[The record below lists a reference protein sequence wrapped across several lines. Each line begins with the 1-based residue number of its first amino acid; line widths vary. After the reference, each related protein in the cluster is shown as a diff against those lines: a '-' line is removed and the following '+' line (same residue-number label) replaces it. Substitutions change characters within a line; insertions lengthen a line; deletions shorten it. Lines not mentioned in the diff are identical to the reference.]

1 MRFRQFLRAVAV
13 PLSVAA
19 AFTAFSAAPAFAD
32 DLGTLAPGKLIAG
45 VDANNKPYSYVDNGR
60 MTGFDV
66 ELLRAIGAK
75 LGLQVE
81 FRAQDFAS
89 MLPGVANRQLDVA
102 AGSISITTDRL
113 KMVDF
118 SEGYLTGLLSVATLP
133 DSPIT
138 ADLSTVKGK
147 RIGVVQ
153 GTIEDTYAATYIPG
167 AQVVRFPNLNAGFLQ
182 LRSRYIDG
190 YFIDKTL
197 AVGLQAKYPQLN
209 LQDKLDISAVNL
221 PAGFPLRKGNAK
233 LAAALNRSIDALV
246 ADGTWL
252 KLYKQFNPTYPTP
265 ASLPPYA
272 MKTGG

>member
-1 MRFRQFLRAVAV
+1 MRFRQFLRAVAFAV
-13 PLSVAA
+13 PLSLSLGA
-19 AFTAFSAAPAFAD
+19 AAPAFAD
-32 DLGTLAPGKLIAG
+32 DYGTLSPGQLIAG
-45 VDANNKPYSYVDNGR
+45 VDANNKPYSYVDNGK

-66 ELLRAIGAK
+66 ELLRAIAAR
-75 LGLQVE
+75 LGLKAE
-81 FRAQDFAS
+81 FRAQDFAG

-133 DSPIT
+133 GSAIS
-138 ADLSTVKGK
+138 ADVASVKGK
-147 RIGVVQ
+147 RIGVIQ
-153 GTIEDTYAATYIPG
+153 GTIEDTYSDTYIPG
-167 AQVVRFPNLNAGFLQ
+167 AQIVRFPNLNAGFLQ
-182 LRSRYIDG
+182 LRSKYIEG
-190 YFIDKTL
+190 FFIDKTL
-197 AVGLQAKYPQLN
+197 AVGLQEKYPQMK

-221 PAGFPLRKGNAK
+221 PAGFPIRKGNTK
-233 LAAALNRSIDALV
+233 LETAINKSIEALV

>member
-1 MRFRQFLRAVAV
+1 MRLSQFLRAAAIAV
-13 PLSVAA
+13 PLSLAA
-19 AFTAFSAAPAFAD
+19 LCAAPAAAAD
-32 DLGTLAPGKLIAG
+32 DLGTLTPGKLIAG
-45 VDANNKPYSYVDNGR
+45 VDANNKPYSYVDNGK

-66 ELLRAIGAK
+66 ELLRAIGAR

-81 FRAQDFAS
+81 FRAQDFAG

-118 SEGYLTGLLSVATLP
+118 SEGYLTGLLSVATL
-133 DSPIT
+133 SGSAIS
-138 ADLSTVKGK
+138 ADAASVKGK

-153 GTIEDTYAATYIPG
+153 GTIEDTYADTYIPG

-182 LRSRYIDG
+182 LRSKYIDG

-221 PAGFPLRKGNAK
+221 PAGFPLRKGNSK
-233 LAAALNRSIDALV
+233 LAAALNKSIDALV

-265 ASLPPYA
+265 TSLPPYA
-272 MKTGG
+272 MKTGN